1 MGFPAL
7 SLVVLVA
14 LLGPLL
20 ALPRKWHLPL
30 VLGELVAGLVIGR
43 TGFGLV
49 DASDETFTFLAD
61 LGFALIMF
69 VAGTHV
75 PVRDARIRSALGRGA
90 VRFGVTVVVSVL
102 LGLGIAALFGLAHAP
117 LYAVLLASSSAALVL
132 PIVDG
137 LRLGGPQVLQTIA
150 AVALADTA
158 AIVALPL
165 AIDTAHA
172 PRAALGA
179 LAVGACAVVLFFV
192 LRQGE
197 RSGIR
202 RRIHTVSEDRLFAVE
217 LRVQLAVL
225 FALAALA
232 TLTHVSIMLAG
243 FSFGLAVSAVGE
255 PRRLA
260 RQLFAITEGFLGP
273 LFFVWLGASL
283 NMRELAVNPAMIG
296 LGVALGL
303 GAVLSHA
310 VGRFL
315 GAPLPL
321 AVLACAQLGVPVA
334 AATIGTQNHLL
345 APGEASALILGAL
358 LTIAATTVSG
368 AFAARRFTVAED
380 DANRPA
386 TTSPSS
392 APPPEATPQAP
403 AAGDV
408 SS

>member
-90 VRFGVTVVVSVL
+90 VRFGVTAVVSVL

-165 AIDTAHA
+165 AIDPAQPWARSRWGRA
-172 PRAALGA
+172 PS
-179 LAVGACAVVLFFV
+179 CC
-192 LRQGE
+192 
-197 RSGIR
+197 S
-202 RRIHTVSEDRLFAVE
+202 S
-217 LRVQLAVL
+217 
-225 FALAALA
+225 
-232 TLTHVSIMLAG
+232 SC
-243 FSFGLAVSAVGE
+243 
-255 PRRLA
+255 
-260 RQLFAITEGFLGP
+260 
-273 LFFVWLGASL
+273 
-283 NMRELAVNPAMIG
+283 
-296 LGVALGL
+296 
-303 GAVLSHA
+303 
-310 VGRFL
+310 GR
-315 GAPLPL
+315 G
-321 AVLACAQLGVPVA
+321 
-334 AATIGTQNHLL
+334 
-345 APGEASALILGAL
+345 
-358 LTIAATTVSG
+358 SG
-368 AFAARRFTVAED
+368 AGSGAASTRCRRTGCS
-380 DANRPA
+380 RW
-386 TTSPSS
+386 S
-392 APPPEATPQAP
+392 
-403 AAGDV
+403 
-408 SS
+408 

>member
-20 ALPRKWHLPL
+20 ALPRKWHIPL

-49 DASDETFTFLAD
+49 DASNETFTFLAD
-61 LGFALIMF
+61 MGFALIMF

-75 PVRDARIRSALGRGA
+75 PVRDARIRSALGKGVLR
-90 VRFGVTVVVSVL
+90 VVVTVVVSAA
-102 LGLGIAALFGLAHAP
+102 LGVGVAALFGLNHAP
-117 LYAVLLASSSAALVL
+117 LYAVLMASSSAALVL

-137 LRLGGPQVLQTIA
+137 LSLGGPQVLQTIA
-150 AVALADTA
+150 AVAIADTA

-165 AIDTAHA
+165 AIDPAHA

-179 LAVGACAVVLFFV
+179 LAVAACAVVLYFV

-197 RSGIR
+197 KSGLR
-202 RRIHTVSEDRLFAVE
+202 HRVHTVSENRLFAVE
-217 LRVQLAVL
+217 LRVQLVIL

-232 TLTHVSIMLAG
+232 SLMHVSIMLAG
-243 FSFGLAVSAVGE
+243 FSFGLAVAAVGE

-283 NMRELAVNPAMIG
+283 NMRELAVNPSMILLG
-296 LGVALGL
+296 LALGL
-303 GAVLSHA
+303 GAVLSHG
-310 VGRFL
+310 VGRAL
-315 GAPLPL
+315 GAPVPL
-321 AVLACAQLGVPVA
+321 AVMASAQLGVPVA

-358 LTIAATTVSG
+358 VTIAATTVSG
-368 AFAARRFTVAED
+368 SFAAKRFTVAAD
-380 DANRPA
+380 DETRPA

-392 APPPEATPQAP
+392 PPREA
-403 AAGDV
+403 
-408 SS
+408 S